1 MAKDLFAK
9 LRRLTPAKAR
19 RILKTLFSKVKNSVS
34 GISLGFKAGI
44 AVLLAAAVVVTPVL
58 FYIDLSGENRSE
70 NRFDGDAAKVC
81 ANIIGEYGS
90 AKTEQADNTGE
101 MYRMAGLSFAREVD
115 FDGNGRS
122 ELMLAFR
129 SGSAYQAEVWGYDG
143 GDFVRLYSHAANVA
157 ANHPEV
163 GYWISLYRH
172 GSEFYIGELSA
183 EDGKTMDLFSLHGG
197 TFKSTRQCEYD
208 PVNDIYAEDGK
219 INTADYETIRLSNL
233 SASKAENLLDSVS
246 AAINSFGA
254 ADDGALPV
262 SAKSGEELMAQA
274 YSNVVQD
281 YVSKYGRPQYDSSS
295 RTCFATGLCVADL
308 IDFNG
313 DGVNE
318 LLTVYR
324 FSKKISATDDAGN
337 HVLDTEPE
345 YKIEVFRW
353 NGTSAVKAFENEGI
367 SEMQDPDD
375 PQRFYILRKNG
386 EKTDI
391 CRNTYTYDERTQRIW
406 KGASRISEMDE
417 NGAFS
422 ASFTAEVNSNYGYNT
437 YRINGERVYRR
448 EFNAN
453 GYAVPYFCNDEDYD
467 EEQYTVVFLQ
477 GGSDRGADI
486 QKRISQTEKNI
497 DDITSAAN
505 V

>member
-1 MAKDLFAK
+1 
-9 LRRLTPAKAR
+9 
-19 RILKTLFSKVKNSVS
+19 
-34 GISLGFKAGI
+34 
-44 AVLLAAAVVVTPVL
+44 
-58 FYIDLSGENRSE
+58 
-70 NRFDGDAAKVC
+70 
-81 ANIIGEYGS
+81 
-90 AKTEQADNTGE
+90 
-101 MYRMAGLSFAREVD
+101 
-115 FDGNGRS
+115 
-122 ELMLAFR
+122 
-129 SGSAYQAEVWGYDG
+129 
-143 GDFVRLYSHAANVA
+143 
-157 ANHPEV
+157 
-163 GYWISLYRH
+163 
-172 GSEFYIGELSA
+172 
-183 EDGKTMDLFSLHGG
+183 
-197 TFKSTRQCEYD
+197 
-208 PVNDIYAEDGK
+208 
-219 INTADYETIRLSNL
+219 
-233 SASKAENLLDSVS
+233 
-246 AAINSFGA
+246 
-254 ADDGALPV
+254 
-262 SAKSGEELMAQA
+262 
-274 YSNVVQD
+274 
-281 YVSKYGRPQYDSSS
+281 
-295 RTCFATGLCVADL
+295 
-308 IDFNG
+308 
-313 DGVNE
+313 
-318 LLTVYR
+318 VYR

-337 HVLDTEPE
+337 HVLDAEPE

-453 GYAVPYFCNDEDYD
+453 GYAVPYFCNDESYD